1 MTEQEKL
8 KPCRNCGGKAMR
20 LNNLSMDEQIKY
32 KTRLQAIDK
41 ILSAYEKGKIAKLA
55 TDKRYSVNAIIFVLT
70 LKRGI
75 LRQVLEDITLV
86 INGLSEYADYKSRRK
101 TPVFRHGD
109 IRRIRRKTD
118 VPTVFD

>member
-1 MTEQEKL
+1 MSRL
-8 KPCRNCGGKAMR
+8 KAVR

-86 INGLSEYADYKSRRK
+86 LNGLSEYADYKELLD
-101 TPVFRHGD
+101 GD
-109 IRRIRRKTD
+109 KNGMGE
-118 VPTVFD
+118 VAE

>member
-1 MTEQEKL
+1 MSRL
-8 KPCRNCGGKAMR
+8 KAVR
-20 LNNLSMDEQIKY
+20 LNNLSMGEQIKY
-32 KTRLQAIDK
+32 KTRLQSIDK

-86 INGLSEYADYKSRRK
+86 INGLSEYADYKELLD
-101 TPVFRHGD
+101 GD
-109 IRRIRRKTD
+109 KNGMGK
-118 VPTVFD
+118 VAE

>member
-1 MTEQEKL
+1 MSRL
-8 KPCRNCGGKAMR
+8 KAVR

-32 KTRLQAIDK
+32 KTRLQSIDK

-55 TDKRYSVNAIIFVLT
+55 TDKRYSVNAIIFVMT

-86 INGLSEYADYKSRRK
+86 INGLSEYADYKELLD
-101 TPVFRHGD
+101 GD
-109 IRRIRRKTD
+109 KNGMGE
-118 VPTVFD
+118 VEE

>member
-1 MTEQEKL
+1 MSRL
-8 KPCRNCGGKAMR
+8 KAVR

-86 INGLSEYADYKSRRK
+86 INGLSEYADYKELLD
-101 TPVFRHGD
+101 GD
-109 IRRIRRKTD
+109 KNGMGEVTE
-118 VPTVFD
+118 

>member
-1 MTEQEKL
+1 MSRL
-8 KPCRNCGGKAMR
+8 KAVR

-41 ILSAYEKGKIAKLA
+41 ILSAYEIGQIAKLA

-86 INGLSEYADYKSRRK
+86 LNGLSEYADYKELLD
-101 TPVFRHGD
+101 GD
-109 IRRIRRKTD
+109 KNGMGE
-118 VPTVFD
+118 VAE

>member
-1 MTEQEKL
+1 MSRL
-8 KPCRNCGGKAMR
+8 KAVR
-20 LNNLSMDEQIKY
+20 LNDLSMDEQIKY

-86 INGLSEYADYKSRRK
+86 LNGLSEYADYKELLD
-101 TPVFRHGD
+101 GD
-109 IRRIRRKTD
+109 KNGMGEVTK
-118 VPTVFD
+118 

>member
-1 MTEQEKL
+1 MSRL
-8 KPCRNCGGKAMR
+8 KAVR

-70 LKRGI
+70 VKRGI
-75 LRQVLEDITLV
+75 LRQVLEDITIVL
-86 INGLSEYADYKSRRK
+86 NGLSEYADYKELLD
-101 TPVFRHGD
+101 GD
-109 IRRIRRKTD
+109 KNGMGE
-118 VPTVFD
+118 VAE